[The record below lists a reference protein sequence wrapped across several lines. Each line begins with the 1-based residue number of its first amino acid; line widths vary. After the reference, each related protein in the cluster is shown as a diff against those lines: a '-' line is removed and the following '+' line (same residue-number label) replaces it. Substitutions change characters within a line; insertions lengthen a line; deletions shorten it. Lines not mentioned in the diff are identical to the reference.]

1 MAKTSRNS
9 ILGAVLQINIYTL
22 WLKVT
27 RKFAQNVNHNAQRKM
42 ERWEENKDT
51 IVVDVII
58 YGRVKVEVKARYI

>member
-27 RKFAQNVNHNAQRKM
+27 RKSAQNVNDNVQRKI
-42 ERWEENKDT
+42 ERWDENKD
-51 IVVDVII
+51 INVQCVSI
-58 YGRVKVEVKARYI
+58 YGRVKVEVKAR

>member
-27 RKFAQNVNHNAQRKM
+27 RKFAQNVNDNVQRKI
-42 ERWEENKDT
+42 EQWDENKD
-51 IVVDVII
+51 INVQCVII
-58 YGRVKVEVKARYI
+58 YGRVKVEVKAR